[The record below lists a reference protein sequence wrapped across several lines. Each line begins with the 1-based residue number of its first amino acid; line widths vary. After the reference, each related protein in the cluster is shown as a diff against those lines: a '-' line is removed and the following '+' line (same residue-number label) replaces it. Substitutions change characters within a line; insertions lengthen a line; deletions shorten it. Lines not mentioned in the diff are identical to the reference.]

1 METVNSIVNF
11 RRFLKRRNYSAHTV
25 KNYLSTLEHFVLWLD
40 VPLDQVTP
48 KRVGAY
54 IDSLLAKRLS
64 AKTINCHLDSIRRF
78 YDYLDDEE
86 GIELSNPVKRGYVLR
101 LPRPLPRHLKDHEV
115 KRLFE
120 LIESLRD
127 RAIFM
132 LMLRCGLRVAEVA
145 DLVLGDLDLRRSK
158 ILVQNGKGGKGRVV
172 YLSQD
177 AYEALVAYLKTRPSK
192 KVRKVFLA
200 EKSPFRGQ
208 PLSVRGIQKRLESY
222 ARKARSNI
230 SCHQLRHTMATQL
243 LNADAELV
251 TIQDL
256 LGHSR
261 ITTTQRYCRV
271 SNLKV
276 QRDYYRAMEEV
287 MKRTGAA
294 STLCDRSGTDSPSRL
309 PGAVHHGLPP
319 GAAHARG
326 QEGAQAG
333 SHVAQAGPL

>member
-1 METVNSIVNF
+1 M
-11 RRFLKRRNYSAHTV
+11 KRRNYSTHTV
-25 KNYLSTLEHFVLWLD
+25 KNYLSTLKHFVLWLD

-48 KRVGAY
+48 KRIQAY
-54 IDSLLAKRLS
+54 IDRLLAKGLS

-78 YDYLDDEE
+78 YDYLHDEE
-86 GIELSNPVKRGYVLR
+86 AMELPNPVKRGYLLR

-115 KRLFE
+115 KRFFE
-120 LIESLRD
+120 MIESPRD

-132 LMLRCGLRVAEVA
+132 LMLRCGLRVAEVV
-145 DLVLGDLDLRRSK
+145 DLAIGDVDLRRSK
-158 ILVQNGKGGKGRVV
+158 ILVQNGKGRKGRVV

-177 AYEALVAYLKTRPSK
+177 AYEALVAYLKIRPSK

-200 EKSPFRGQ
+200 EKSPFRGE
-208 PLSVRGIQKRLESY
+208 PISVRGIQKRLESY
-222 ARKARSNI
+222 ARKASLDI

-276 QRDYYRAMEEV
+276 QRDYYKAIQEV
-287 MKRTGAA
+287 MKRT
-294 STLCDRSGTDSPSRL
+294 TPQKM
-309 PGAVHHGLPP
+309 VIGLPQYR
-319 GAAHARG
+319 A
-326 QEGAQAG
+326 
-333 SHVAQAGPL
+333 

>member
-1 METVNSIVNF
+1 M
-11 RRFLKRRNYSAHTV
+11 KRRNYSAHTV

-40 VPLDQVTP
+40 IAVEQVTP
-48 KRVGAY
+48 KRVQAY
-54 IDSLLAKRLS
+54 IDRLLAKGLS
-64 AKTINCHLDSIRRF
+64 PKTINCHLDSIRRF
-78 YDYLDDEE
+78 YDYLHDEE
-86 GIELSNPVKRGYVLR
+86 GIELLNPVKRGYLLR
-101 LPRPLPRHLKDHEV
+101 LPKPLPRHLKDHQV
-115 KRLFE
+115 QRLFE
-120 LIESLRD
+120 VIESPRD

-145 DLVLGDLDLRRSK
+145 DLALGDLDLRRSK

-177 AYEALVAYLKTRPSK
+177 AYEALVAYLKIRPSSRA
-192 KVRKVFLA
+192 RKVFLA
-200 EKSPFRGQ
+200 EKSPFRAQ
-208 PLSVRGIQKRLESY
+208 PISVRGIQKRLESY
-222 ARKARSNI
+222 ARKARLNI

-276 QRDYYRAMEEV
+276 QRDYYKAMEEV
-287 MKRTGAA
+287 IKRTTPQRVIIGVPCKGRA
-294 STLCDRSGTDSPSRL
+294 S
-309 PGAVHHGLPP
+309 A
-319 GAAHARG
+319 
-326 QEGAQAG
+326 
-333 SHVAQAGPL
+333 